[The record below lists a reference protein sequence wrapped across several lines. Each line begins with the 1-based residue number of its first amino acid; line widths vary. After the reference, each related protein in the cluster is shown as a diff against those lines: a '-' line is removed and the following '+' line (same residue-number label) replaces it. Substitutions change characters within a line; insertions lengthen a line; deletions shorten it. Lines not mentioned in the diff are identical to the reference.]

1 MKAFFLLFDYLYF
14 FLYRMAILP
23 IAILFISHILFV
35 NVTHAKYYQE
45 GKCSTIL
52 ILNKD
57 MIFPLTKHL

>member
-1 MKAFFLLFDYLYF
+1 
-14 FLYRMAILP
+14 MAILP
-23 IAILFISHILFV
+23 IAILFISHIPFV